1 MFKVNIIVASICA
14 ILSGVITAICS
25 LIIRRLLAFISS
37 PLKNTTSAYSDLI
50 YWTVLS
56 ILKMFLL

>member
-1 MFKVNIIVASICA
+1 MFKLKIIVAGICA
-14 ILSGVITAICS
+14 IISGIIIAICS
-25 LIIRRLLAFISS
+25 LIIRRLLGFISS
-37 PLKNTTSAYSDLI
+37 PLKSTTSAYYDLI